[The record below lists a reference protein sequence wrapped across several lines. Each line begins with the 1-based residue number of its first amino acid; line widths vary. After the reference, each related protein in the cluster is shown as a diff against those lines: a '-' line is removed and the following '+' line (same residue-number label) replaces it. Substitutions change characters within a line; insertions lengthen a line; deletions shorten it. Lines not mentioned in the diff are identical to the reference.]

1 MHRVRTEVG
10 NVLLR
15 ALPAE
20 EFGRL
25 RPLLTSTAF
34 PVGHELEMPG
44 SSAPSTYFIESG
56 FVSAI
61 IRAGSVR
68 MDVGLIGREG
78 MIGVP
83 TLLGSDVSPYAVV
96 VRHPL
101 TALRVGVP
109 DLQAAMRDSRAF
121 GDLVIRYVQAA
132 TAQVMYN
139 SLASA
144 HLNVPARVARW
155 LLMAHDRSGGDA
167 ITVTHAILSASV
179 GVQRSGVTLALQDF
193 ERMKALRTARG
204 SITITSRERLMA
216 VVGPAYGP
224 AEAAYRYLIPA
235 PEARRDG
242 VPPGSGTD
250 SETGSE
256 TRA

>member
-1 MHRVRTEVG
+1 MRRGEPEVA

-15 ALPAE
+15 ALSAE
-20 EFGRL
+20 ELARL
-25 RPLLTSTAF
+25 RPFLTSATF
-34 PVGHELEMPG
+34 PVGHELAMP
-44 SSAPSTYFIESG
+44 SASAPSTYFIESG
-56 FVSAI
+56 YVSAI
-61 IRAGSVR
+61 IQAGSVR

-101 TALRVGVP
+101 TALRVGIS
-109 DLQAAMRDSRAF
+109 DLQAVMRDSRAF

-139 SLASA
+139 ALASA

-155 LLMAHDRSGGDA
+155 LLMADDRSGGDA

-179 GVQRSGVTLALQDF
+179 GVQRSGVTLALRDF
-193 ERMKALRTARG
+193 ERMNAIRTARG
-204 SITITSRERLMA
+204 SITITSREQLMA
-216 VVGPAYGP
+216 LVGPAYGP
-224 AEAAYRYLIPA
+224 AEAAYRYLIPV
-235 PEARRDG
+235 PVVPRDRA
-242 VPPGSGTD
+242 PPG
-250 SETGSE
+250 
-256 TRA
+256 